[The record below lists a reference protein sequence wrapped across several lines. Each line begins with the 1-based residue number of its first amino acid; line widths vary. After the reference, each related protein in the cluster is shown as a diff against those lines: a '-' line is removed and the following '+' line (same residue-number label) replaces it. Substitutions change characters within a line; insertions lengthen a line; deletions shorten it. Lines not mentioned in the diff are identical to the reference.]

1 MNDTRPAE
9 DKASRIFPEVA
20 IETHPGWQKSLLDAL
35 INTSVDGLGI
45 FDAKGFLLDF
55 NPAFL
60 ERVLGLPRS
69 KWVGRHVDEMVCE
82 VVAKK
87 KWGTARTAVRQV
99 MEGRRPVTVL
109 YGVEGSEI
117 MICTVSP
124 HLGPNG
130 EILHIIA
137 NVRNITQL
145 NDLKYQLE
153 MERGHAELDDLEKL
167 HAGCLQGRLE
177 AVGLGDIVIE
187 SPIMHKIFSTI
198 MQIADFETTVLLE
211 GETGTGKGVI
221 AKFIHRVSRRAEGP
235 FVEVNCGALPENL
248 VESEL
253 YGYQPGAFTG
263 SLRSGKKGLFELAHG
278 GTIFLDEI
286 GELPLSSQTKLLKFL
301 DDKAIHPIGGTS
313 RRQVDVRIITATN
326 RNLREMVEARQFRKD
341 LLYRL
346 EEIPLYVPA
355 VRERREDLKALIY
368 SFIDQF
374 NRRFGVD
381 RALGSEALCVL
392 LGYDYPGNIRE
403 LKNLVGQLVL
413 IAEGPEITVHDL
425 PEHVRKSCSQAAP
438 LLDPMERDQIP
449 QHMDLR
455 KELEE
460 IERQLLTRYARQ
472 SHSTHDLAR
481 RLGVVQSTIVRKLQ
495 KYRISLNSRSS
506 DSKPNLPGA
515 RWRQREAEGRR
526 RRPDGLDRPAYPAAG
541 VVDQEDRGG
550 TAHALGADRRSHS
563 PVADHTGAGG
573 PAALGTR

>member
-9 DKASRIFPEVA
+9 DKASRISPEVDRPA
-20 IETHPGWQKSLLDAL
+20 IEMGPGWRNSLLDA
-35 INTSVDGLGI
+35 IVDASFDGLCI
-45 FDAKGFLLDF
+45 LDAKGFCLEA
-55 NPAFL
+55 NPAF
-60 ERVLGLPRS
+60 ERLSGFRRS
-69 KWVGRHVDEMVCE
+69 EWVGRHIDEATRE
-82 VVAKK
+82 VAAKK
-87 KWGTARTAVRQV
+87 QWEGPRTAVRQV
-99 MEGRRPVTVL
+99 MEGRWPATTL
-109 YGVEGSEI
+109 YGAEGGE
-117 MICTVSP
+117 MTICTASP
-124 HLGPNG
+124 HLGPDG
-130 EILHIIA
+130 EILYIIV
-137 NVRNITQL
+137 NVRNITRL
-145 NDLKYQLE
+145 NHLKYQLE
-153 MERGHAELDDLEKL
+153 IERGHVKLDGLEKL
-167 HAGCLQGRLE
+167 RAGRLQSRLD
-177 AVGLGDIVIE
+177 AVGLGNILIE
-187 SPIMHKIFSTI
+187 SPIMHKIFSKI

-221 AKFIHRVSRRAEGP
+221 AKFIHRVSHRAEGP

-368 SFIDQF
+368 SFIDHF
-374 NRRFGVD
+374 NRRFEVD

-438 LLDPMERDQIP
+438 LLEPMERDQIP

-455 KELEE
+455 KEIEE
-460 IERQLLTRYARQ
+460 IECRLLTRYARQ

-506 DSKPNLPGA
+506 DSV
-515 RWRQREAEGRR
+515 Q
-526 RRPDGLDRPAYPAAG
+526 
-541 VVDQEDRGG
+541 
-550 TAHALGADRRSHS
+550 
-563 PVADHTGAGG
+563 
-573 PAALGTR
+573 